1 MPVNKSEEGPCLTSL
16 ERERPPTR
24 AEILIFHKEE
34 KNPAIICTP
43 TSPFLSQNG
52 ERDHLQIAFVRTGAS
67 RQPTHSV
74 MCVGRGPKDDS
85 SIECIS
91 SLFGLRS
98 KVRSPN
104 LNRFQGWGMDKN
116 GQKFTRKTFPPLS
129 FASSLPPIKMTLTP
143 KVLRGRVT
151 LNKHCDTENIFKNAD
166 L

>member
-24 AEILIFHKEE
+24 KSLFSTKRK
-34 KNPAIICTP
+34 KNLRLFVHLRP
-43 TSPFLSQNG
+43 PFPSQNG

>member
-24 AEILIFHKEE
+24 KSLFSTKRE
-34 KNPAIICTP
+34 KNLRLFVHLRPPSPPKTEKEIICKLR
-43 TSPFLSQNG
+43 SFGLEQAASQLILS
-52 ERDHLQIAFVRTGAS
+52 
-67 RQPTHSV
+67 
-74 MCVGRGPKDDS
+74 CVGRGTKDDS